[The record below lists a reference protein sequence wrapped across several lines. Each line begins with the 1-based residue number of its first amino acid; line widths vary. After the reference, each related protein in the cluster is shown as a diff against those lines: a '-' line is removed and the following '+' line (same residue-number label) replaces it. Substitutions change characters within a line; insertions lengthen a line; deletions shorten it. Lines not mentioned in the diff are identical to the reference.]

1 MGGNILKLFLA
12 GVGIAV
18 IVYTINNW
26 RYYVD
31 HTLPMVVIVAA
42 AISVIWNLAAMK
54 R

>member
-12 GVGIAV
+12 AVGIAV

-26 RYYVD
+26 HYYVD
-31 HTLPMVVIVAA
+31 HTLPMLVIVAA
-42 AISVIWNLAAMK
+42 AIAVIWNLAAMK

>member
-18 IVYTINNW
+18 IVYTTNNW

-31 HTLPMVVIVAA
+31 HTLPMLVIVAA
-42 AISVIWNLAAMK
+42 AICVIWNLAAMRK
-54 R
+54 

>member
-18 IVYTINNW
+18 IVYTVNNW

-31 HTLPMVVIVAA
+31 HTLPMLVIAAA
-42 AISVIWNLAAMK
+42 AICVIWNLAAIRK
-54 R
+54 